1 MPNPEEGCD
10 NVNSIFREHIFK
22 FVGSGR
28 GKKELTAAIM
38 GAHTI
43 GSAKIDNSG
52 YQGTW
57 TSTEDM
63 GTFNNG
69 YFQSMLLKGW
79 GPDIAVNGN
88 ADKNQWKRVDLTAN
102 DLATDN

>member
-1 MPNPEEGCD
+1 VD
-10 NVNSIFREHIFK
+10 VVKRNSQLPLWVLIQLE
-22 FVGSGR
+22 VL
-28 GKKELTAAIM
+28 KK
-38 GAHTI
+38 
-43 GSAKIDNSG
+43 DNSG

-69 YFQSMLLKGW
+69 YYQSMLLKGW